1 MWQYTDQFKEDSD
14 EESVSYQLGEN
25 FAMIWQHP
33 KTGKTPKPTEL
44 RGKYFDEMV
53 SKVEKTTKSIGRYH
67 IGINMTNGEGHVI
80 TAERLPSGQMIY
92 YDAQNGTFLN
102 IEAYAE
108 RDVEYFEVLKVDKLL
123 LRQEL
128 FTKISR
134 KI

>member
-1 MWQYTDQFKEDSD
+1 M
-14 EESVSYQLGEN
+14 
-25 FAMIWQHP
+25 
-33 KTGKTPKPTEL
+33 PKPTEL
-44 RGKYFDEMV
+44 RGKHFDEMLG
-53 SKVEKTTKSIGRYH
+53 KVEKATKSAGRYH
-67 IGINMTNGEGHVI
+67 IGIKMSGGKGHVI

-102 IEAYAE
+102 IEEYAE